1 MRPPTETRNEHDDH
15 PLTFSKGWFVNFQKR
30 HDISVRAVTSS
41 TNVSADEKV
50 AQIQSFHRFIRRN
63 AMRGV
68 STEKKQA
75 KALGNWKPEAIA
87 NMDQTPM
94 PFVFGGGK
102 TNAKKESKRV
112 WVRGGQS

>member
-1 MRPPTETRNEHDDH
+1 MNPDH
-15 PLTFSKGWFVNFQKR
+15 PLTFSKGWFVNFQQR
-30 HDISVRAVTSS
+30 HKISLRAVTTS
-41 TNVSADEKV
+41 TNVSPDEKV
-50 AQIQSFHRFIRRN
+50 AQIQSFHCFIRRN

-68 STEKKQA
+68 STEEKQA
-75 KALGNWKPEAIA
+75 QPLGKWKSEAIA

-102 TNAKKESKRV
+102 TNAKKGSKRV